1 MRKHIIAAVQAHA
14 AAEYPRECCG
24 LLLAVGRAQ
33 KYFPCRNIAAEPNEE
48 FRLDPE
54 DYAAAEDVGEVIGIA
69 HSHPDATSR
78 PSPHDLAM
86 CEATALP
93 WHILSWPE
101 GDMRTITPTGCT
113 PLLKR
118 PFVHGA
124 WDCWQVCADWYQRE
138 WGLEFEA
145 FQRTDGWWE
154 SAENASLYEQHYD
167 AAGFVRVDQPQRG
180 DLIVMHVGRTVHPNH
195 AGIYLGTDPA
205 LPSED
210 SGAFGPGPFL
220 LHHLY
225 GRPSEIIVY
234 GGPWH
239 DRTRLILRHKDA
251 KQPTSRGMAAG
262 EEHAYGRTTKSYRR

>member
-1 MRKHIIAAVQAHA
+1 M
-14 AAEYPRECCG
+14 
-24 LLLAVGRAQ
+24 
-33 KYFPCRNIAAEPNEE
+33 
-48 FRLDPE
+48 
-54 DYAAAEDVGEVIGIA
+54 
-69 HSHPDATSR
+69 
-78 PSPHDLAM
+78 
-86 CEATALP
+86 P

-101 GDMRTITPTGCT
+101 GDLRTITPTGST

-145 FQRTDGWWE
+145 FQRVDGWWE
-154 SAENASLYEQHYD
+154 SAENASLYEQHYE

-205 LPSED
+205 LPGEESNT
-210 SGAFGPGPFL
+210 FGPGPFL

-251 KQPTSRGMAAG
+251 RQPT
-262 EEHAYGRTTKSYRR
+262 